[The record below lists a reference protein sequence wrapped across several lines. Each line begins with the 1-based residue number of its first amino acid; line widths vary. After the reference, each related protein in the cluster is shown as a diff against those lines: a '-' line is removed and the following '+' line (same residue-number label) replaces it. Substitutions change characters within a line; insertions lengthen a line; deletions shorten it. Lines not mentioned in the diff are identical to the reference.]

1 MTDTTERKPIG
12 AALREAR
19 EAAGL
24 TVAEAAAELG
34 VERTTLYRWEQGTRT
49 PSVLT
54 ERVLREAVS
63 RWLRKGAKR

>member
-1 MTDTTERKPIG
+1 MAGLPIG

-34 VERTTLYRWEQGTRT
+34 VERTTMYRWEQGTRT
-49 PSVLT
+49 PSVMT

-63 RWLRKGAKR
+63 RWLRRGAKR

>member
-1 MTDTTERKPIG
+1 MAGLPIG

-19 EAAGL
+19 EAAWL

-34 VERTTLYRWEQGTRT
+34 VERTTMYRWEQGTRT
-49 PSVLT
+49 PSVMT